1 LLAAGGKVFTAAEG
15 RGLLVSMETRSGQ
28 IYRLLAPAGNVG
40 GRAGTADGKY
50 WPTRPSKFL
59 HGYNKTLKKDDKTL
73 NRFSLGYLEHK
84 ILSWSVQD
92 IFNKNLFRQQVKY
105 HWSSLI
111 SPCLLASC
119 THVSPFVYMS

>member
-1 LLAAGGKVFTAAEG
+1 MSDSDDEFHSAEDMEAEMEANRKREAVLSYWAA
-15 RGLLVSMETRSGQ
+15 
-28 IYRLLAPAGNVG
+28 
-40 GRAGTADGKY
+40 
-50 WPTRPSKFL
+50 
-59 HGYNKTLKKDDKTL
+59 LKKDDKTL

-105 HWSSLI
+105 HWWSLI

-119 THVSPFVYMS
+119 THVSPFVCLEFQTMVPHIFRFRT